1 LLHDQL
7 RKAEKAKET
16 AIDSRARFSS
26 ELTHLKQDQTL
37 IEKKISSQKTLSVK
51 AAEALRRSTFSQSA
65 LKLAKVVYDQL
76 SDSVRNDVA
85 FSLDQ
90 QFKKMIWKKDF
101 IREVGID
108 ENFRVSVINN
118 TGFEILGELSA
129 GERICLAFAY
139 SLTLGSVAGIR
150 FPLVVDSPMGK
161 LGPEVQNNLA
171 GILAAETSLET
182 GQSDQQLILL
192 MTDTE
197 YTNSVARIFAAR
209 DPLVFSIDFNI
220 AVSETS
226 LVRELN

>member
-1 LLHDQL
+1 
-7 RKAEKAKET
+7 
-16 AIDSRARFSS
+16 
-26 ELTHLKQDQTL
+26 
-37 IEKKISSQKTLSVK
+37 
-51 AAEALRRSTFSQSA
+51 
-65 LKLAKVVYDQL
+65 
-76 SDSVRNDVA
+76 
-85 FSLDQ
+85 LDQ

-101 IREVGID
+101 IDEVGID

-171 GILAAETSLET
+171 GILATETRLKI

-209 DPLVFSIDFNI
+209 DPIVFSIDFNV
-220 AVSETS
+220 AVSETT